1 MPDDDD
7 VADDL
12 ISGSLKR
19 SKSYH
24 AAYGDKSYKEIKDL
38 AAASPPD
45 KKARQMKKLIEQAER
60 LRAKGKGRRS

>member
-1 MPDDDD
+1 MPDDADI
-7 VADDL
+7 ADDL

-19 SKSYH
+19 SASYH
-24 AAYGDKSYKEIKDL
+24 AVYGGMTYKEIKEL

-45 KKARQMKKLIEQAER
+45 THARQMKKLIEQAER